1 MAGEW
6 QRHEVSKLIEA
17 GTLLIGDGYRAKND
31 ELGDHGLPFARA
43 GNINDGFQF
52 KDADHFPEGNLARV
66 GNKVSRPGDVV
77 FTSKGTVGRFAFVR
91 PSTQRFV
98 YSPQLCFWRALDAS
112 VIEPGF
118 LFYWMFGREFF
129 VQFKGVAGQ
138 TDMAEYVSLTD
149 QRRMHITLPPIHEQ
163 RAIAHI
169 LGTLDD
175 KIELNRRMSETL
187 EAMARAL
194 FKAWFVDFEPVR
206 AKHALSKV
214 EGIEGRWQRGQSLP
228 GLPAHLYDLFP
239 DRLVDSSLGAI
250 PQGWEVKIIDDLA
263 EIIGGSTPSTVQ
275 PAYWDDGIHCW
286 ATPKDLSALKAPVL
300 LNTERR
306 VTDAGLAQISSG
318 LLPKGTVLLSSRAP
332 IGYLAIAEVPVAI
345 NQGFVAMKPRTGV
358 PNLFLLLWARAA
370 HEDILARANGST
382 FLEISKANF
391 RPLRV
396 VGPPLS
402 VLNAFDRIAR
412 PMYERIVFIERESNA
427 LATLRD
433 TLLPM
438 LISGELRLKNAAWL
452 AEVAA

>member
-1 MAGEW
+1 
-6 QRHEVSKLIEA
+6 
-17 GTLLIGDGYRAKND
+17 
-31 ELGDHGLPFARA
+31 
-43 GNINDGFQF
+43 
-52 KDADHFPEGNLARV
+52 
-66 GNKVSRPGDVV
+66 
-77 FTSKGTVGRFAFVR
+77 
-91 PSTQRFV
+91 
-98 YSPQLCFWRALDAS
+98 
-112 VIEPGF
+112 
-118 LFYWMFGREFF
+118 
-129 VQFKGVAGQ
+129 
-138 TDMAEYVSLTD
+138 
-149 QRRMHITLPPIHEQ
+149 
-163 RAIAHI
+163 
-169 LGTLDD
+169 
-175 KIELNRRMSETL
+175 MSETL

-239 DRLVDSSLGAI
+239 DRLVDSALGEI
-250 PQGWEVKIIDDLA
+250 PQGWELKIIDDLA

-396 VGPPLS
+396 AGPPLS
-402 VLNAFDRIAR
+402 VLDAFERTAR
-412 PMYERIVFIERESNA
+412 PLYEHIVSIVRESSA
-427 LATLRD
+427 IAALRD
-433 TLLPM
+433 TLLPK
-438 LISGELRLKNAAWL
+438 LISGDLRVPD
-452 AEVAA
+452 AEHHTEASV